1 MDDLTVSN
9 REIKIL
15 SILIAELVLQDPN
28 LLHEGFNIK
37 GAIGN
42 LIKDTEFLKTL
53 STSATKMRQIF
64 QKLQNSE
71 QLVNSLAGI
80 TDAKTLAQSIEGILT
95 AIKLNNPKLNLI
107 QIAKVLASELKRDAE
122 QIEKAIEEFGKK
134 SKEGEK
140 PEAGR
145 GLMAAVGTTGTT
157 GTTGGTV
164 TESFGGNQNIL
175 AETFARKLASKLI
188 VK

>member
-1 MDDLTVSN
+1 
-9 REIKIL
+9 
-15 SILIAELVLQDPN
+15 
-28 LLHEGFNIK
+28 
-37 GAIGN
+37 
-42 LIKDTEFLKTL
+42 
-53 STSATKMRQIF
+53 
-64 QKLQNSE
+64 
-71 QLVNSLAGI
+71 
-80 TDAKTLAQSIEGILT
+80 
-95 AIKLNNPKLNLI
+95 
-107 QIAKVLASELKRDAE
+107 VLASELKRDAE